1 MTTTLLLIRH
11 GRTDWNVAGKW
22 QGLSDI
28 PLNETGCHQAEALA
42 KRLASWPIEAI
53 ISSDLQRCVQ
63 TAVPLATPH
72 HLQPIFDPIWRE
84 RDVGDFAGLT
94 GEEARA
100 RYPEVWVNTPH
111 GLVDPPNGET
121 NAALHLRA
129 LAAYEKVLAAYT
141 GQMVA
146 IVSHGGTLHTLI
158 AELIGLLGTEF
169 GRFSLRGNTGLSI
182 IEVTEHGPYLTRLN
196 DTSHLEI
203 GD

>member
-28 PLNETGCHQAEALA
+28 PLNETGCHQADALA
-42 KRLASWPIEAI
+42 KRLASWPIAAV

-63 TAVPLATPH
+63 TAVALATPH
-72 HLQPIFDPIWRE
+72 NLQPILDPIWRE

-94 GEEARA
+94 TEEARA
-100 RYPEVWVNTPH
+100 RYPELWANTPR

-121 NAALHLRA
+121 NVALRHRA
-129 LAAYEKVLAAYT
+129 LAAYEKVVAAHQ

-146 IVSHGGTLHTLI
+146 VVSHGGTLHTLI
-158 AELIGLLGTEF
+158 AHVIGLHGGEF

-182 IEVTEHGPYLTRLN
+182 VEVTEHGPHLTRLN